1 MNPQLNKVFSKL
13 AKEDKKTELASEK
26 VELALADNY
35 EKAVKKY
42 SQEYSNFAKQV
53 DNAYVSIR
61 EIEKAI
67 REAKGNTGQLAKIAQ
82 TLRKLDD
89 NVVSESDKVIKKIKS
104 AEKDL
109 GIQISI
115 NEIIDPS
122 VRSSE
127 NSTRKLS
134 DNLNEDINGFIKY
147 VNKLELPKI

>member
-1 MNPQLNKVFSKL
+1 MERLNKIFAIW
-13 AKEDKKTELASEK
+13 AKDDKKTELASEK

-53 DNAYVSIR
+53 DSAFVAIR

-67 REAKGNTGQLAKIAQ
+67 RQAKSNTGQLAKIAQ

-89 NVVSESDKVIKKIKS
+89 NVVTESDKVIKKIKS

-115 NEIIDPS
+115 NEIIDSS

>member
-1 MNPQLNKVFSKL
+1 MNLREKIEKEITDKVMTK
-13 AKEDKKTELASEK
+13 LASEK

-67 REAKGNTGQLAKIAQ
+67 REAKSNTGQLAKIAQ

-89 NVVSESDKVIKKIKS
+89 NVVTESDKVIKKIKS

-115 NEIIDPS
+115 NEIIDSS

>member
-1 MNPQLNKVFSKL
+1 MERLNKIFAEW
-13 AKEDKKTELASEK
+13 AKEDKKTELASQK

-67 REAKGNTGQLAKIAQ
+67 REAKSNTGQLAKIAQ

-115 NEIIDPS
+115 NEIIDSS

>member
-67 REAKGNTGQLAKIAQ
+67 REAKSNTGQLAKIAQ

-89 NVVSESDKVIKKIKS
+89 NVVTESDKVIKKIKS

-115 NEIIDPS
+115 NEIIDSS

>member
-13 AKEDKKTELASEK
+13 AKAENKTELASQK

-53 DNAYVSIR
+53 DSAFVAIR

-67 REAKGNTGQLAKIAQ
+67 REAKSNTGQLAKIAQ

-89 NVVSESDKVIKKIKS
+89 NVVTENDKVRKKIES

-109 GIQISI
+109 GIKINI
-115 NEIIDPS
+115 NEIIDAS
-122 VRSSE
+122 IKSSE
-127 NSTRKLS
+127 NSTRNLS
-134 DNLNEDINGFIKY
+134 DDLNTDINGFIKY

>member
-1 MNPQLNKVFSKL
+1 MERLNKIFADW
-13 AKEDKKTELASEK
+13 AKEDKKTELASQK

-67 REAKGNTGQLAKIAQ
+67 REAKSNTGQLAKIAQ

-115 NEIIDPS
+115 NEIIDSS

>member
-13 AKEDKKTELASEK
+13 AKEDKKTELKSEK

-67 REAKGNTGQLAKIAQ
+67 REAKSNTGQLAKIAQ

-89 NVVSESDKVIKKIKS
+89 NVVTESDKVIKKIKS

-115 NEIIDPS
+115 NEIIEPS

-147 VNKLELPKI
+147 ANKLELPKI